1 MTEIDCINFFFWVGG
16 GGRCWIAHSLGQ
28 GDFLSAPDI
37 ISSTS
42 IIEWKINFAPLSLTC
57 LNVKCKLRICLYTSF
72 IHVFFISPQ
81 ILSSCQFVVVF
92 INLCARCWCFLFF
105 FIVFFFFFFSKWFLF
120 EWWHARVSSAACGY
134 GVWKNPYRLAI
145 RMVHTDCWFA

>member
-92 INLCARCWCFLFF
+92 INLCARCWCLPSFCYCHREFCCLYFF
-105 FIVFFFFFFSKWFLF
+105 FCVFHVYGLTIRMNHQFVWSKW
-120 EWWHARVSSAACGY
+120 R
-134 GVWKNPYRLAI
+134 
-145 RMVHTDCWFA
+145 